1 MLSKVSER
9 LAQRQFVDYI
19 TTNKK
24 LSENQNGNRKCH
36 STETALL
43 HVTDDFLMA
52 IDKSKVFV
60 VVLLDMSNDLLLQ
73 KLQSIGVASSSLEW
87 FHNYLSGRSQ
97 RVRIGDAISDPL
109 PLKYGV
115 PQGSILGPVLF
126 TIYVNDLLSV
136 SAHCKSVCHVD
147 DYILYLSF
155 RSTDIARVFGYLN
168 EDLREI
174 CRWCCQNSLLINPA
188 KTKILLVGVPQLLRK
203 LPPTSISLL
212 EKEITPVPVAKDP
225 GVYID
230 QSLTYNDHVAKTTS
244 KCIFKLVQIS
254 RIKHLLDRKPFYF

>member
-1 MLSKVSER
+1 MWLLILTGNPEDPCNHRPISLLPMLSKVSER
-9 LAQRQFVDYI
+9 LADYI

-52 IDKSKVFV
+52 IDKSEVFF
-60 VVLLDMSNDLLLQ
+60 VVLLDMSKAFASIWHDLLLQ

-109 PLKYGV
+109 PLRYGV

-136 SAHCKSVCHVD
+136 TAHCKSVCHVD
-147 DYILYLSF
+147 DCKLYLSF

-168 EDLREI
+168 ED
-174 CRWCCQNSLLINPA
+174 
-188 KTKILLVGVPQLLRK
+188 
-203 LPPTSISLL
+203 
-212 EKEITPVPVAKDP
+212 
-225 GVYID
+225 
-230 QSLTYNDHVAKTTS
+230 
-244 KCIFKLVQIS
+244 
-254 RIKHLLDRKPFYF
+254 KPS